1 MALKLFAKSQEFYS
15 SEQIFFLILILMQL
29 FVRIT
34 NVNDGQLFPAR
45 NEYYN
50 QFTYIILGASITP

>member
-1 MALKLFAKSQEFYS
+1 
-15 SEQIFFLILILMQL
+15 MQL